1 MRLLVACSLAIED
14 LDIRLGY
21 AGNVCGD
28 RRDLAVGCDLDLLRV
43 QNLSVDHVSQ
53 LDRSLRRLPE
63 VAYPATD
70 LVRRLRSLYHRI

>member
-1 MRLLVACSLAIED
+1 MRLLVARSLAIED

-28 RRDLAVGCDLDLLRV
+28 RKDLAVGCDLDLLRV
-43 QNLSVDHVSQ
+43 QNLSVDLVSQ
-53 LDRSLRRLPE
+53 LDRSLRLPE

-70 LVRRLRSLYHRI
+70 LVRRPRSLYHRI